1 MDIPKQIAQ
10 TSESSEFIVHADDFR
25 VKGEKTIL
33 YCSLALLWFILFS
46 LMRLSFKAIFILL
59 GLAVIWV
66 KIKQGQLL
74 GQSVKVTEEQLTDI
88 YEISQRAAERLS
100 MPMPDVFV
108 TQHPVIN
115 AYALGFLGRKSIVL
129 HSATIEAMSP
139 SELRAIIG
147 HEFSHIKCQHT
158 HWLVFTHLKNMI
170 RIPIVSEFIGFLF
183 LYWSRKAEYTCDRG
197 GLIACGDLHASI
209 SALAKVAVG
218 KDLFNRMNM
227 DAFFKQRDSLN
238 EDDIAKLSERLST
251 HPYIV
256 NRIYALQQFAQSD
269 YYRAVQNAN
278 I

>member
-1 MDIPKQIAQ
+1 MDIPKQISKMPKF
-10 TSESSEFIVHADDFR
+10 TVHADDFR
-25 VKGEKTIL
+25 VQGEKTVL
-33 YCSLALLWFILFS
+33 YISLTLLWFILFS
-46 LMRLSFKAIFILL
+46 LMRLSFKAIFIFI
-59 GLAVIWV
+59 GIAVIWV

-88 YEISQRAAERLS
+88 YDIAQSAADRLS

-108 TQHPVIN
+108 TQHPIIN
-115 AYALGFLGRKSIVL
+115 AYALGFFGRKSIVL
-129 HSATIEAMSP
+129 HSATIESMSP

-170 RIPIVSEFIGFLF
+170 RIPLVSEFIGFLF

-197 GLIACGDLHASI
+197 GLIASGDLHASV

-218 KDLFNRMNM
+218 KELFDKMNI

-238 EDDIAKLSERLST
+238 EDDIAKLSERMST

-269 YYRAVQNAN
+269 YYRSVQNTV